1 MDERNPN
8 WHHKITVTDREAI
21 TVDGITNL
29 GSYDEQQ
36 IVLETDQGMLVLKGE
51 ELNVKQLNLEKGTI
65 IVEGFLKSIEYDDA
79 QGQKKGMGFFGRL
92 LK

>member
-8 WHHKITVTDREAI
+8 WHHQIMVVDREEI
-21 TVDGITNL
+21 TIDGITNL
-29 GSYDEQQ
+29 GSYDDRQ

-51 ELNVKQLNLEKGTI
+51 DLNVKQLNLEKGNI
-65 IVEGFLKSIEYDDA
+65 IVEGFLKSIEYDDTR
-79 QGQKKGMGFFGRL
+79 GQKKGVGFFGRL

>member
-8 WHHKITVTDREAI
+8 WHHQITVIDREEI
-21 TVDGITNL
+21 TIDGITNL

-36 IVLETDQGMLVLKGE
+36 IVLETEQGMLVLKGE

-65 IVEGFLKSIEYDDA
+65 MVEGFLKSIEYDDSRD
-79 QGQKKGMGFFGRL
+79 QKKGLGFFGRL